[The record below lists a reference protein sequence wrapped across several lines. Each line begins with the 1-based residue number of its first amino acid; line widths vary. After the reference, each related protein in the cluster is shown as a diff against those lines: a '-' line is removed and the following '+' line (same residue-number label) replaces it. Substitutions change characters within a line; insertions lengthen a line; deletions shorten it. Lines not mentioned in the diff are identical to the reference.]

1 MKKKIING
9 ILLVAMLFAATTSFV
24 SCKDNVDDEIL
35 PVYAQL
41 TQTKNELST
50 RISSLEGQIASLQSE
65 LGNVKA
71 DVTTI
76 KGQIATLQSDVNDLK
91 SKLATVEGQIAT
103 LSADV
108 DNIRKDMKAIDERLS
123 DVEDVVAKLLLLL
136 SQDMV
141 TEMAVN
147 HTVNDVIGSINFPG
161 VNVKMLAALFGDN
174 QTYIDEFPVAGQDY
188 NVDPDF
194 GSFLTAADIAG
205 AKKIELNADYITKPN
220 GNAGKLFF
228 TANHLDNST
237 FDINDWTLSMEASN
251 GKVAPIY
258 FANVKPSNYTI
269 QWGFYKSQVL
279 GSNEATE
286 DKGFY
291 EADATI
297 DPQYLEQC
305 KLNARNYV
313 NFGDLKN
320 KIKAAVENIQAAKG
334 AKAKVTSIAKE
345 AAQLLENLV
354 SGQMSG
360 NNRYLDNPTYAPQRL
375 VMTKTVDSMSVR
387 FQDAD
392 LDVALTAIAPL
403 SYNSF
408 YTMEKNTKAPNLD
421 RVESA
426 IARIAKAIKARIPSF
441 GTGKEIKMGEI
452 KLNSQNVEP
461 WNSIPVKITSAWV
474 EHYNAETGNWEFEW
488 SDNLEGYR
496 NEGWWGFYLVDED
509 GNYIVNELGN
519 PQYFCVSAS
528 DYYLSPIADAIKE
541 GLSLDDLNEML
552 AQVSGVKKQLS
563 NTVDNLTARF
573 TNYIERA
580 SNAIVSALKN
590 HAITRAVSPIIL
602 YSSTDGINRL
612 VPGTVVKAGT
622 MQINMTSPTE
632 ELIVPP
638 YEKYIAVKD
647 ANGKITQ
654 SATVPGNTQLW
665 SLDLSKA
672 GDYTVILSCVD
683 YYGYVV
689 TKKYEITVVE

>member
-108 DNIRKDMKAIDERLS
+108 DNLKNQMNAIDTRLTE
-123 DVEDVVAKLLLLL
+123 VEDNVNKLIALLAEG
-136 SQDMV
+136 MI
-141 TEMAVN
+141 TEIAVN
-147 HTVNDVIGSINFPG
+147 HTVNDVIGSINVPG
-161 VNVKMLAALFGDN
+161 VNAKVLAALFGDN
-174 QTYIDEFPVAGQDY
+174 QTYIEDFPVAGNEY
-188 NVDPDF
+188 NVFPD
-194 GSFLTAADIAG
+194 GASLDASEIAG
-205 AKKIELNADYITKPN
+205 AKTIELNADYITKAN
-220 GNAGKLFF
+220 GNGGKMFF
-228 TANHLDNST
+228 TANSLDKTLFN
-237 FDINDWTLSMEASN
+237 INDWTLSMEASD
-251 GKVAPIY
+251 GKVAPVY
-258 FANVKPSNYTI
+258 FTNVKPSNYVV
-269 QWGFYKSQVL
+269 QWGLYKSQVL

-286 DKGFY
+286 DLGFY
-291 EADATI
+291 EADANI

-313 NFGDLKN
+313 NFKDLKDQIKEAVDN
-320 KIKAAVENIQAAKG
+320 IKAAEG
-334 AKAKVTSIAKE
+334 GKAKVKSIAKE
-345 AAQLLENLV
+345 AAQILINLY
-354 SGQMSG
+354 SGKMSG
-360 NNRYLDNPTYAPQRL
+360 NNQYLDNPTYAAQRL
-375 VMTKTVDSMSVR
+375 VMTKSADSVSVR

-408 YTMEKNTKAPNLD
+408 WQMEKDAKTPSLES
-421 RVESA
+421 VENA
-426 IARIAKAIKARIPSF
+426 IAKLFKKIAEAIP
-441 GTGKEIKMGEI
+441 E
-452 KLNSQNVEP
+452 
-461 WNSIPVKITSAWV
+461 VKI
-474 EHYNAETGNWEFEW
+474 NGNFPVI
-488 SDNLEGYR
+488 SK
-496 NEGWWGFYLVDED
+496 VDLS
-509 GNYIVNELGN
+509 GSKAYV
-519 PQYFCVSAS
+519 VAS
-528 DYYLSPIADAIKE
+528 DDNTFAGDIAAAMWVDLPKEIADAINN
-541 GLSLDDLNEML
+541 GLKVEDLNNAL
-552 AQVSGVKKQLS
+552 QNLSVKVDLGS
-563 NTVDNLTARF
+563 TADNLAARF
-573 TNYIERA
+573 SNYLERA
-580 SNAIVSALKN
+580 SNAIVNALKN
-590 HAITRAVSPIIL
+590 HALTRAVSPIIL
-602 YSSTDGINRL
+602 YNSTEGINRL
-612 VPGTVVKAGT
+612 VPGTVVKAGN
-622 MQINMTSPTE
+622 MHINMTSPTE

-638 YEKYIAVKD
+638 YEKYIAVTD
-647 ANGKITQ
+647 ASGKVTQ

-665 SLDLSKA
+665 TLDLTKA